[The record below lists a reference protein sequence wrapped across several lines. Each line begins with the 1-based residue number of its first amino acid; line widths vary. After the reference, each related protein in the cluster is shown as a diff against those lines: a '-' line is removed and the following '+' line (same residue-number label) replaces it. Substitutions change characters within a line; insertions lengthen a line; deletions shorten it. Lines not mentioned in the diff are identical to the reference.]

1 MSSPLVHDDED
12 PWQSDGIMVEPHR
25 VSESEEAIDEE
36 RAPSSLRRSS
46 RLAGKGTGQI
56 APSIDDWPIPKL
68 LEFLFCNDVSAPV
81 GASHRELFA
90 LFLNCAGFP
99 PVVQRPVSAPT
110 VSATSVSVPSAAAP
124 PVSAPRKAQSKHKHW
139 SQNSVVAPTP
149 AAAPPAK
156 RARAPATAVAS
167 SAPANDAILAA
178 LSSIQSSLSSM
189 NSRIQTLE
197 AAAVPSTSSAFQ
209 AAVFTSREPA
219 AAAASSATQF
229 SDVTPA
235 PLDGISIPRRILGSA
250 VPISTGVPFYPPA
263 AAISFNLRNQ
273 ILAAVPKPALR
284 SRCSSRREGSPC
296 HEPGSPL
303 ASASFANSA
312 VSLRNATRLIR
323 SA

>member
-99 PVVQRPVSAPT
+99 PVVQRPV
-110 VSATSVSVPSAAAP
+110 
-124 PVSAPRKAQSKHKHW
+124 AQSKRKHW

>member
-1 MSSPLVHDDED
+1 
-12 PWQSDGIMVEPHR
+12 MVEPHR

-110 VSATSVSVPSAAAP
+110 VSAPSVSVPSAAAP
-124 PVSAPRKAQSKHKHW
+124 PVSAPRKAQSKRKHW